1 MGLFD
6 KIKTKKPDAGEGKT
20 TEIFEDAFSAIQ
32 ADMVQIC
39 LEYVD
44 NRADKIFIYASFE
57 ENTISCDYFYDIKG
71 RKIERHK
78 LNLVDDRNDTS
89 IQRQKMCIDI
99 LVDDMKQ
106 LISLC
111 QKHEKSIPTEIKI
124 TYDVNSNSLNANYQY
139 EPVYSQHH
147 NKTSDDIFEEWFKEI
162 SVT

>member
-6 KIKTKKPDAGEGKT
+6 KIKKKKPDAGEGKT
-20 TEIFEDAFSAIQ
+20 TEIFEDAFSDIQ
-32 ADMVQIC
+32 VDMVQIC

-57 ENTISCDYFYDIKG
+57 ENTISCDFFYDING
-71 RKIERHK
+71 HKIERHK
-78 LNLVDDRNDTS
+78 LNLIDDTYDTS
-89 IQRQKMCIDI
+89 IQRQKMCMDI

-111 QKHEKSIPTEIKI
+111 QKHERDIPTEIKI

-139 EPVYSQHH
+139 GPVYSQYH
-147 NKTSDDIFEEWFKEI
+147 NKTSDYIYEEWFKEI
-162 SVT
+162 SAT

>member
-6 KIKTKKPDAGEGKT
+6 KIKKKKPDAGEGKT

-32 ADMVQIC
+32 VDMVQIC

-57 ENTISCDYFYDIKG
+57 ENTISCDFFYDING
-71 RKIERHK
+71 HKIERNK
-78 LNLVDDRNDTS
+78 LNLIDDTYDTS
-89 IQRQKMCIDI
+89 IQRQKMCMDI

-111 QKHEKSIPTEIKI
+111 QKHERDIPTEIKI

-139 EPVYSQHH
+139 GPVYSQYH
-147 NKTSDDIFEEWFKEI
+147 NKTSDDIYEEWFKEI
-162 SVT
+162 SAT

>member
-6 KIKTKKPDAGEGKT
+6 KLKKKKPDEKEGKT
-20 TEIFEDAFSAIQ
+20 AEIFEDAFSAIQ
-32 ADMVQIC
+32 TDMVQIC

-57 ENTISCDYFYDIKG
+57 ENTISCDFFYDING
-71 RKIERHK
+71 HKIERHK
-78 LNLVDDRNDTS
+78 LNLIDDTYDTS
-89 IQRQKMCIDI
+89 IQRQKMCMDI

-111 QKHEKSIPTEIKI
+111 QKHERDIPTEIKI

-139 EPVYSQHH
+139 GPVYSQYH
-147 NKTSDDIFEEWFKEI
+147 NKTSDDIYEEWFKEI
-162 SVT
+162 SAT

>member
-78 LNLVDDRNDTS
+78 LNLVDDRY
-89 IQRQKMCIDI
+89 
-99 LVDDMKQ
+99 
-106 LISLC
+106 
-111 QKHEKSIPTEIKI
+111 E

>member
-6 KIKTKKPDAGEGKT
+6 KIKKKKPDAGEGKT

-32 ADMVQIC
+32 VDMVQIC

-57 ENTISCDYFYDIKG
+57 ENTISCDFFYDING
-71 RKIERHK
+71 HKIERHK
-78 LNLVDDRNDTS
+78 LNLIDDTYDTS
-89 IQRQKMCIDI
+89 IQRQKMCMDI

-111 QKHEKSIPTEIKI
+111 QKHERDIPTEIKI

-139 EPVYSQHH
+139 IVSIIIKRQM
-147 NKTSDDIFEEWFKEI
+147 IFMKNGLKK
-162 SVT
+162 

>member
-6 KIKTKKPDAGEGKT
+6 KIKKKKPDAGEGKT

-32 ADMVQIC
+32 VDMVQIC

-78 LNLVDDRNDTS
+78 LNLVDDRYDTS